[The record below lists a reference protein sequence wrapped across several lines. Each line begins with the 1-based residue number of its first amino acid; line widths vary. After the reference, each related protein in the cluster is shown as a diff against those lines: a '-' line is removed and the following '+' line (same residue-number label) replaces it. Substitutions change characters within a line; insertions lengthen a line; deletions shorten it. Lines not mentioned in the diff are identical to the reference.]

1 MNVHVSYKVPK
12 TPDIER
18 EIQHWTG
25 KLQKRLQVFRP
36 ELVHLK
42 GSLEENSP
50 RTGTV
55 VSLNLRLPS
64 GQMAVQQSAPSPT
77 AAIKSA
83 FDDLLNQVRRHKD
96 LLRSSHRWNRR
107 RSANGRRVHEVPF
120 EQTIASVGP
129 LTASGDDI
137 RSFVNANFRRLRMY
151 VERELAFREASGQ
164 LEPELLAWD
173 EVLDEAVARA
183 LDESNE
189 KPDRIGIEPWLYRLA
204 IRALDEF
211 EASLAE
217 GTLDVHLETIRQRR
231 NELASDEPRLQ
242 FHQPDESMT
251 AESSIA
257 DRRVATP
264 EEIAYSDEMITLVQ
278 YGLHGAARQD
288 REAFILY
295 AIEGFSLDEIAAIT
309 DRAPAEVE
317 QSIQAARAKLKQ
329 AVPLENPFKE
339 KLLQQTGTD

>member
-12 TPDIER
+12 TPDIEK
-18 EIQHWTG
+18 EIQHWTA

-42 GSLEENSP
+42 GSLEENSA
-50 RTGTV
+50 RAGTT

-64 GQMAVQQSAPSPT
+64 GQMAVQQSALSPT
-77 AAIKSA
+77 SAIKSA
-83 FDDLLNQVRRHKD
+83 FDDLLNQVGRHKD
-96 LLRSSHRWNRR
+96 LLRHSHRWNRR
-107 RSANGRRVHEVPF
+107 GSANGRRVHEVPF
-120 EQTIASVGP
+120 EQTIAAVPP
-129 LTASGDDI
+129 LTASSDDI
-137 RSFVNANFRRLRMY
+137 RSFVNANFRRLRIY
-151 VERELAFREASGQ
+151 VEREIAFREASGQ
-164 LEPELLAWD
+164 LEPELLIWD

-183 LDESNE
+183 LDESHE

-204 IRALDEF
+204 IRAMDEF

-217 GTLDVHLETIRQRR
+217 ETQDVHLETMRKGR
-231 NELASDEPRLQ
+231 NELASDETRLQ
-242 FHQPDESMT
+242 FHQPDDSLT

-264 EEIAYSDEMITLVQ
+264 EEIAYSDEMIALVQ
-278 YGLHGAARQD
+278 YGLHAAARQD

-309 DRAPAEVE
+309 DRSAPQVE
-317 QSIQAARAKLKQ
+317 QSIRAAREKLKQ
-329 AVPLENPFKE
+329 SVSLEDSFKE
-339 KLLQQTGTD
+339 KSLQQIGTD

>member
-12 TPDIER
+12 TPDIEK

-25 KLQKRLQVFRP
+25 KLQKRLQVFKP

-42 GSLEENSP
+42 GSLEESSP
-50 RTGTV
+50 RAGTIV
-55 VSLNLRLPS
+55 CLNLRLPS

-77 AAIKSA
+77 SAIKSA

-96 LLRSSHRWNRR
+96 LLRNSHRWHRR

-120 EQTIASVGP
+120 EQTIAAVPP
-129 LTASGDDI
+129 LTASSDDI

-151 VERELAFREASGQ
+151 VEREIAFREASGQ
-164 LEPELLAWD
+164 LGPELLIWD

-183 LDESNE
+183 LDESHE

-204 IRALDEF
+204 IRAMDEF
-211 EASLAE
+211 EASLE
-217 GTLDVHLETIRQRR
+217 QETLDVHLESSRRRR
-231 NELASDEPRLQ
+231 NELASDEPQLQ

-278 YGLHGAARQD
+278 YGLHAAARED
-288 REAFILY
+288 REAFILH
-295 AIEGFSLDEIAAIT
+295 AIEGFSLDEIGAIT
-309 DRAPAEVE
+309 DRSPAQVE
-317 QSIQAARAKLKQ
+317 QSIRTAREKLKQ
-329 AVPLENPFKE
+329 AVPLENPVKE

>member
-1 MNVHVSYKVPK
+1 MNVHVSYKLRK
-12 TPDIER
+12 TPDIEK

-25 KLQKRLQVFRP
+25 KLQKRLQVFKP
-36 ELVHLK
+36 ELIHLK

-50 RTGTV
+50 REGTI

-64 GQMAVQQSAPSPT
+64 GQLAVHQSAASPA

-96 LLRSSHRWNRR
+96 LLRNSHRWQRR
-107 RSANGRRVHEVPF
+107 RSENGRRRQEVPF
-120 EQTIASVGP
+120 EQTIAAVPP

-137 RSFVNANFRRLRMY
+137 RSFVNLNFRRLRMY
-151 VERELAFREASGQ
+151 VEREIAFREASAQ
-164 LEPELLAWD
+164 LEPELLTCD
-173 EVLDEAVARA
+173 EVLDEAVVRS

-204 IRALDEF
+204 IRALDDF
-211 EASLAE
+211 ETSLAE
-217 GTLDVHLETIRQRR
+217 ANLDVHLESRRRRR
-231 NELASDEPRLQ
+231 NELASDEPHLQ

-264 EEIAYSDEMITLVQ
+264 EEIAYSDEMIMLVQ
-278 YGLHGAARQD
+278 YGLHAAARED
-288 REAFILY
+288 REAFILH

-309 DRAPAEVE
+309 DRSLEQVE
-317 QSIQAARAKLKQ
+317 RSIRAAREKLKQ
-329 AVPLENPFKE
+329 AVPIENPFKE
-339 KLLQQTGTD
+339 KFLQTGTD

>member
-12 TPDIER
+12 TPDIEK
-18 EIQHWTG
+18 EIQHWTA

-42 GSLEENSP
+42 GSLEENSA
-50 RTGTV
+50 RAGTT

-64 GQMAVQQSAPSPT
+64 GQMAVQQSASSPT
-77 AAIKSA
+77 LAIKSA

-96 LLRSSHRWNRR
+96 LLRHSHHWNRR
-107 RSANGRRVHEVPF
+107 GSANGRRVHEVPF
-120 EQTIASVGP
+120 EQTIAAVPP
-129 LTASGDDI
+129 LTASSDDI

-151 VERELAFREASGQ
+151 VEREIAFREASGQ
-164 LEPELLAWD
+164 LEPELLIWD

-183 LDESNE
+183 LDESHE

-204 IRALDEF
+204 IRAMDEF

-217 GTLDVHLETIRQRR
+217 ETQDVHLETMRTRR

-242 FHQPDESMT
+242 FHQPDDSMT
-251 AESSIA
+251 TESSIP

-264 EEIAYSDEMITLVQ
+264 EEIAYSDEMIALVQ
-278 YGLHGAARQD
+278 YGLHAAARQD

-309 DRAPAEVE
+309 DRSAAQVE
-317 QSIQAARAKLKQ
+317 QSIRAAREKLKQ
-329 AVPLENPFKE
+329 SVSLEDSFRE
-339 KLLQQTGTD
+339 KSLQQIGTN

>member
-12 TPDIER
+12 TPDIEK
-18 EIQHWTG
+18 ELQHWTA

-42 GSLEENSP
+42 GSLEESSA
-50 RTGTV
+50 RAGTT

-64 GQMAVQQSAPSPT
+64 GQMAVQQSASSLT
-77 AAIKSA
+77 SAIKSA
-83 FDDLLNQVRRHKD
+83 FDDLLNQVGRHKD
-96 LLRSSHRWNRR
+96 LLRHSHRWNRR
-107 RSANGRRVHEVPF
+107 GSEDGRRVHQVPF
-120 EQTIASVGP
+120 EQTIAAVPP
-129 LTASGDDI
+129 LTASSDDI

-151 VERELAFREASGQ
+151 VQREIAFREASGQ
-164 LEPELLAWD
+164 LEPELLIWD

-183 LDESNE
+183 LDDSHE

-204 IRALDEF
+204 IRAMDEL

-217 GTLDVHLETIRQRR
+217 GTQDVHLETIHKHR

-242 FHQPDESMT
+242 FHQPDDSMT

-264 EEIAYSDEMITLVQ
+264 EEIAYSDEMIALVQ
-278 YGLHGAARQD
+278 YGLHGASRQD

-309 DRAPAEVE
+309 DRSSAQVD
-317 QSIQAARAKLKQ
+317 QSIRAAREKLKQ
-329 AVPLENPFKE
+329 SVSLENSFKE
-339 KLLQQTGTD
+339 KSMQQIGTN